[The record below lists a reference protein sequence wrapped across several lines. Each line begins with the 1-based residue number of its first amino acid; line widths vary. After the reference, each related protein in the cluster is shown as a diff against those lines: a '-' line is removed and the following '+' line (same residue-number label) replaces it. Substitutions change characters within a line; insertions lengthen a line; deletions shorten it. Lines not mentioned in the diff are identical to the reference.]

1 MGVSAAAFGL
11 GTGGGVDPGG
21 GASRA
26 APAAPRPSR
35 LLSSS
40 SGSAGSTFAAPT
52 TTQQPLVLHM
62 LALGWLTGL
71 AGWALGSPR
80 RCRAASRG
88 SGLPSCTPRVLLP
101 GRAAVVGGGLRAAD
115 WWPSAM
121 SSGGGGFAGN
131 VLRNVL
137 RSPSCQHGA
146 TRTRPCSKSQHGICI
161 SASDAES
168 GDGRDSRAWVAS
180 GPSQALVTSA
190 GGVGAQQPRNH
201 LPGMDAWTGERVPRD
216 GHFAKGW
223 RSSAWLQQL
232 QCSLLHAPPDRP
244 RPNRPHTP
252 GRSSRQDASRST

>member
-1 MGVSAAAFGL
+1 M
-11 GTGGGVDPGG
+11 
-21 GASRA
+21 
-26 APAAPRPSR
+26 
-35 LLSSS
+35 
-40 SGSAGSTFAAPT
+40 
-52 TTQQPLVLHM
+52 
-62 LALGWLTGL
+62 ALGWLTGL

-201 LPGMDAWTGERVPRD
+201 LGWTLGRASGSPGMDTSQKD
-216 GHFAKGW
+216 GAALHG
-223 RSSAWLQQL
+223 SSSCNAR
-232 QCSLLHAPPDRP
+232 CCTLHRP
-244 RPNRPHTP
+244 RPARPYAP

>member
-146 TRTRPCSKSQHGICI
+146 TRTRPVVKVNTVYAYPRAMQKAAMVVTVAHG
-161 SASDAES
+161 
-168 GDGRDSRAWVAS
+168 
-180 GPSQALVTSA
+180 
-190 GGVGAQQPRNH
+190 
-201 LPGMDAWTGERVPRD
+201 LPVVPP
-216 GHFAKGW
+216 K
-223 RSSAWLQQL
+223 RS
-232 QCSLLHAPPDRP
+232 
-244 RPNRPHTP
+244 
-252 GRSSRQDASRST
+252 